1 MRLKSMNSHDN
12 LSSKPLHFIEIA
24 GKDLQ
29 FRQVNVDDLTL
40 TGSQIGA
47 AAGFKPDQFPVILQ
61 MLANGTLESLS
72 PGELARP
79 GADNNKFIV
88 VISDRTYF
96 FSVDGVRLE
105 WPFNQITGHTV
116 RKLGEVVEGKRL
128 LLEKEDTADEEIQGH
143 QFVSLEPDG
152 VERFISRD
160 PVWKLNVQGKVY
172 SFDTPIISVR
182 DAVVRAGLN
191 PEQSWH
197 IFFTVEGKPK
207 EEKTINDHLDLTTPG
222 IEKLRLTPRN
232 VSNGETAVALRR
244 NFELL
249 AKDEKYLDEMGF
261 QWETCVI
268 DQSRWLVISDYVV
281 PEGYNQKQVQL
292 ALLIPAGYPMSLLD
306 MFYVFPALKLS
317 NGADIPAT
325 HIVAVID
332 RNTFQGWSR
341 HRPWDP
347 DTDSVISQLA
357 MANGCL
363 LQEVGQ

>member
-1 MRLKSMNSHDN
+1 MNSLDT
-12 LSSKPLHFIEIA
+12 LSSKPHHYIEIA
-24 GKDLQ
+24 GEDLQ
-29 FRQVNVDDLTL
+29 FRQVSVDDLTL
-40 TGSQIGA
+40 TGNQIGA
-47 AAGFKPDQFPVILQ
+47 AAGYKPDQLPVILQ

-72 PGELARP
+72 PSELARP

-96 FSVDGVRLE
+96 FSVDGERLE

-116 RKLGEVVEGKRL
+116 RKLGEVAEGKRL
-128 LLEKEDTADEEIQGH
+128 LLEKEDSADEEIQGH
-143 QFVSLEPDG
+143 QFVSLEPEG
-152 VERFISRD
+152 IERFISRD

-172 SFDTPIISVR
+172 SFDTHIISVR

-191 PEQSWH
+191 PDQAWH
-197 IFFTVEGKPK
+197 IFFNVEGRPK

-232 VSNGETAVALRR
+232 VSNGEAAVALRR
-244 NFELL
+244 DFELL
-249 AKDEKYLDEMGF
+249 TNDEKYLNEMGF
-261 QWETCVI
+261 QWETCVNE
-268 DQSRWLVISDYVV
+268 QSRWLAINDYVL
-281 PEGYNQKQVQL
+281 PEGYNQKQVLL
-292 ALLIPAGYPMSLLD
+292 ALLIPEGYPISLLD

-317 NGADIPAT
+317 NGAEIPAT
-325 HIVAVID
+325 QVVAVID

-363 LQEVGQ
+363 LKEVGQ